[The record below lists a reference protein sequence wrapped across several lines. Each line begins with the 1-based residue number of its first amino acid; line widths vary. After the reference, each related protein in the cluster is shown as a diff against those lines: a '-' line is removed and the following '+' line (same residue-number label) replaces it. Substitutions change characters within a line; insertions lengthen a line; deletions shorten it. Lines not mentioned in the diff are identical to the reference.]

1 MKTLKLDHQ
10 LAQKVLA
17 GQATSTWRVNDDKDL
32 HVNDE
37 VALVDKVDPTNPAT
51 WQTIGIAKINSI
63 IEKRIG
69 EMAQADMEQGEAFP
83 GLDGILKIFRG
94 YYGPQVGAETPVKI
108 IRFSFEKGAPQQQ
121 SFDVRLA
128 GKEPKQAKLYAD
140 GGSRGNPGPS
150 ASGYVLLDMND
161 KIIVENGLFLGV
173 TTNNQAEYQ
182 ALKIGLEEAL
192 KRGIT
197 FLEVYMDSLL
207 VINQMKGVFKVKNR
221 DLLAINMGAK
231 QLASQLKKVT
241 FTHVPRE
248 LNKLADAMVN
258 EVLDAQEAQK
268 NK

>member
-1 MKTLKLDHQ
+1 MKTLKLDHE

-17 GQATSTWRVNDDKDL
+17 ETITSTWRVNDDKDL

-37 VALVDKVDPTNPAT
+37 VALVDKVEPTDPAS
-51 WQTIGIAKINSI
+51 WQTIGVAKINSI
-63 IEKRIG
+63 TEKRIG
-69 EMAQADMEQGEAFP
+69 EMSQTDMEKGETFP
-83 GLDGILKIFRG
+83 GLEEVLKRFRG
-94 YYGPQVGAETPVKI
+94 FYGPQVGPETPVKI
-108 IRFSFEKGAPQQQ
+108 IRFSFSKDSHQQAFDIKG
-121 SFDVRLA
+121 A

-197 FLEVYMDSLL
+197 ILDVYMDSLL
-207 VINQMKGVFKVKNR
+207 VVNQMKGTFKVKNQ

-231 QLASQLKKVT
+231 QLASQFKKVT

-258 EVLDAQEAQK
+258 EILDAQEARGK
-268 NK
+268 